1 MRADEFV
8 VELYKAMETARDE
21 AVQRVLALEQ
31 DKRTFSAFLDIVSKN
46 AKITDRGIHI
56 FIPNFGRAIE
66 EYDFAKCFF
75 PNIKGIDENDNESND
90 ENE

>member
-8 VELYKAMETARDE
+8 VELYKATEAARDE
-21 AVQRVLALEQ
+21 AVQRVVSLEQ
-31 DKRTFSAFLDIVSKN
+31 DKRTFSAFLDIVAKN
-46 AKITDRGIHI
+46 AKITDKGIHI

-66 EYDFAKCFF
+66 EYEFAKCFF
-75 PNIKGIDENDNESND
+75 PNIKGTDENESESND